1 MKVFFQKYS
10 LPLSIIVFS
19 LVSNFGL
26 GYLVSVYTLAMFFFW
41 YGLFLFN
48 KKIFSILFLINLIV
62 CVLFTPIAYLYG
74 RINIGLIA
82 SLFETNLHE
91 STEFINL
98 ITWQAWATGL
108 LVLISGFGVIYIG
121 RYTNKNYSLQ
131 RHKYI
136 VIVFFSIFLLFS
148 LHKPTTNTLKRH
160 QPFKLVNTEV
170 GNINFYF
177 RIFQAVEQYYDERIQ
192 SEQILSNKPV
202 WEIIGSHPKY
212 KNYVLVIG
220 ESMRADYM
228 SLYGFPIDTTPY
240 LRRSNGLVIDEFIA
254 PAPNTQTS
262 LTRMLHLTQGNI
274 ISYPNNLISLAKAA
288 GFKTYWLSTQP
299 TSDDAD
305 TAAARVGIQADYSHF
320 YDPNSSRDGKNSI
333 SDFILL
339 EGVAEQLKQMKNA
352 HNSLFVLHI
361 NGSHPDFCKR
371 LIQPVSERFKSEKM
385 SCYLET
391 LKQTDQL
398 LQRLEVE
405 MKSYGSYS
413 IMYLSDHGLAH
424 IDKNTDHV
432 SLLNST
438 KDKQAYHVPFIKISS
453 DDTKQ
458 VHLKV
463 RRSGFDFI
471 YAFSEW
477 LGIDEKKLKLPYRF
491 FSEDKVDS
499 VKIFNWEG
507 VVPYETLHDD
517 PALQP

>member
-62 CVLFTPIAYLYG
+62 CVLFAPIAYLYG

-507 VVPYETLHDD
+507 VVPYETLNDD

>member
-62 CVLFTPIAYLYG
+62 CVLFAPIAYLYG

-177 RIFQAVEQYYDERIQ
+177 RTFQAVEQYYDERIQ

>member
-62 CVLFTPIAYLYG
+62 CVLFAPIAYLYG

-160 QPFKLVNTEV
+160 QPFNLVNTEV

-405 MKSYGSYS
+405 MKPYGSYS

>member
-62 CVLFTPIAYLYG
+62 CVLFAPIAYLYG

-413 IMYLSDHGLAH
+413 IMYLSDHGIAH

>member
-1 MKVFFQKYS
+1 MKIFFQKYS

-62 CVLFTPIAYLYG
+62 CVLFAPIAYLYG

-160 QPFKLVNTEV
+160 QPFNLVNTEV

>member
-62 CVLFTPIAYLYG
+62 CVLFAPIAYLYG
-74 RINIGLIA
+74 PINIGLIA

-108 LVLISGFGVIYIG
+108 LVLISGFGVIYLG

-160 QPFKLVNTEV
+160 QPFNLVNTEV

-352 HNSLFVLHI
+352 HNSLFILHI

>member
-1 MKVFFQKYS
+1 
-10 LPLSIIVFS
+10 
-19 LVSNFGL
+19 
-26 GYLVSVYTLAMFFFW
+26 MFFFW

-62 CVLFTPIAYLYG
+62 CVLFAPIAYLYG

>member
-62 CVLFTPIAYLYG
+62 CVLFAPIAYLYG
-74 RINIGLIA
+74 PINIGLIA

-108 LVLISGFGVIYIG
+108 LVLISGFGVIYLG

-160 QPFKLVNTEV
+160 QPFNLVNTEV

-352 HNSLFVLHI
+352 HNSLFILHI

-438 KDKQAYHVPFIKISS
+438 KDKQAYYVPFIKISS

>member
-62 CVLFTPIAYLYG
+62 CVLFAPIAYLYG

-160 QPFKLVNTEV
+160 QPFNLVNTEV

>member
-62 CVLFTPIAYLYG
+62 CVLFAPIAYLYG

-192 SEQILSNKPV
+192 SKQILSNKPV

-339 EGVAEQLKQMKNA
+339 KGVAEQLKQMKNA

>member
-26 GYLVSVYTLAMFFFW
+26 GYLVSAYALAMFFFW
-41 YGLFLFN
+41 YGLFLLN
-48 KKIFSILFLINLIV
+48 KKLFSILFLINLIV
-62 CVLFTPIAYLYG
+62 CVLFAPIAYLYG

-82 SLFETNLHE
+82 SLFETNFHE

-98 ITWQAWATGL
+98 ITWKAWITSL
-108 LVLISGFGVIYIG
+108 LVFISGFSVIYTG
-121 RYTNKNYSLQ
+121 RRTTKNNSFPK
-131 RHKYI
+131 HKYI
-136 VIVFFSIFLLFS
+136 VIVFFSVFLLFT

-177 RIFQAVEQYYDERIQ
+177 RILQALDQYYDERIQ
-192 SEQILSNKPV
+192 SKQILSDKPV
-202 WEIIGSHPKY
+202 WEIISSRPKY
-212 KNYVLVIG
+212 QNYVLVIG
-220 ESMRADYM
+220 ESMRADYT

-240 LRRSNGLVIDEFIA
+240 LRKSNGLALDEFIA

-262 LTRMLHLTQGNI
+262 LTRMLHLTQDDI
-274 ISYPNNLISLAKAA
+274 VSYPNNIISLAKAA

-339 EGVAEQLKQMKNA
+339 DGLAEQLKQMKNTQ
-352 HNSLFVLHI
+352 NSLFVLHI

-398 LQRLEVE
+398 LQHIEAE
-405 MKSYGSYS
+405 IKSYGSYS

-424 IDKNTDHV
+424 IDKDTDHV

-438 KDKQAYHVPFIKISS
+438 KDKQAYHVPFIRISS
-453 DDTKQ
+453 DDMQQ
-458 VHLKV
+458 VHLKA

-499 VKIFNWEG
+499 IKIFNWEG
-507 VVPYETLHDD
+507 VVPYETLDND

>member
-62 CVLFTPIAYLYG
+62 CVLFAPIAYLYG

-192 SEQILSNKPV
+192 SKQILSNKPV

>member
-1 MKVFFQKYS
+1 MKVFFQEYS

-62 CVLFTPIAYLYG
+62 CVLFAPIAYLYG

-160 QPFKLVNTEV
+160 QPFNLVNTEV

-405 MKSYGSYS
+405 MKPYGSYS

>member
-62 CVLFTPIAYLYG
+62 CVLFAPIAYLYG

-352 HNSLFVLHI
+352 HNSLFLLHI

>member
-62 CVLFTPIAYLYG
+62 CVLFAPIAYLYG

-339 EGVAEQLKQMKNA
+339 EGMAEQLKQMKNA

>member
-62 CVLFTPIAYLYG
+62 CVLFAPIAYLYG

-136 VIVFFSIFLLFS
+136 VIVFFSIFVLFS

>member
-507 VVPYETLHDD
+507 VVPYETLNDD

>member
-62 CVLFTPIAYLYG
+62 CVLFAPIAYLYG

-160 QPFKLVNTEV
+160 QPFNLVNTEV

-507 VVPYETLHDD
+507 VIPYETLHDD